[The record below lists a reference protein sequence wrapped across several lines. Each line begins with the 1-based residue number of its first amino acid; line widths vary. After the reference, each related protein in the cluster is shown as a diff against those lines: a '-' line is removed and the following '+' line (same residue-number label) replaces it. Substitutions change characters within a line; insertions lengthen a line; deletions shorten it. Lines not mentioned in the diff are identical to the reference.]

1 MADWKEDKP
10 MKAKS
15 DDRDALA
22 WDEINVLI

>member
-15 DDRDALA
+15 DDRDCLA
-22 WDEINVLI
+22 WDEVNVLI